1 MTAIVV
7 PFPLTRRPHFI
18 RKQARRVTELSPAAG
33 ERHIAAQIKVQRDVL
48 MRKGVNA
55 ELIKRET
62 VQLESAIRA
71 AIWAA
76 MLTPSGAA

>member
-18 RKQARRVTELSPAAG
+18 RKQARRVAELSPAAG
-33 ERHIAAQIKVQRDVL
+33 ERHIAAQIKVQRDAL

-55 ELIKRET
+55 ELVKRET

-76 MLTPSGAA
+76 VLTPSGAA